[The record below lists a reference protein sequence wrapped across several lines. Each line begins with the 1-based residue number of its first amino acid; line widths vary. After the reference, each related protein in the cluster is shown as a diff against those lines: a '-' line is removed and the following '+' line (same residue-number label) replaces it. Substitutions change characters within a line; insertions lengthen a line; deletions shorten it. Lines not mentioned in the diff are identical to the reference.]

1 MFRKLTRHL
10 LAALLLAASTP
21 FAGAASV
28 SKTYSYFTIGGT
40 TLSDIE
46 HELATRGPKV
56 NSTGRRHPGATQ
68 MEFTSKL
75 GYTDK
80 DGRCRITSAT
90 VNVKAKV
97 ILPRWGKRSRADAET
112 RFIWDTLAS
121 DIKRHEES
129 HVIIAKNH
137 ARDIE
142 DKLKGLGRFKSCAAA
157 AERAKA
163 VTAKILAEHD
173 TAQDRF
179 DHIEGVNFER
189 RLLRLLQYRMEQAAA
204 Q

>member
-1 MFRKLTRHL
+1 M
-10 LAALLLAASTP
+10 LLAASTP
-21 FAGAASV
+21 LAGAASV

-40 TLSDIE
+40 TLADIE

-75 GYTDK
+75 GYTEK
-80 DGRCRITSAT
+80 GGRCRITTAK

-97 ILPRWGKRSRADAET
+97 ILPRWGRRSRADADT
-112 RFIWDTLAS
+112 RLIWDTLSA

-137 ARDIE
+137 ARDLE
-142 DKLKGLGRFKSCAAA
+142 DALKALGRFKSCAAA
-157 AERAKA
+157 AERAKTL
-163 VTAKILAEHD
+163 TAKILSEHD

-179 DHIEGVNFER
+179 DYIEGVNFER
-189 RLLRLLQYRMEQAAA
+189 RLLRLLEYRLEQAAA